1 MKKFYAVTAGDYS
14 DYHIV
19 AITDE
24 KEKAERIKYL
34 YERCSGCYNGCYEEA
49 NIEEYCDTMQDGLAR
64 YSVCI
69 YSSGSLWVKINFDT
83 LMESQRDINMV
94 KKNSCGS
101 YFVDV
106 KAKDKDH
113 AIKIASDLI
122 AQYKAQ
128 ENGIA

>member
-19 AITDE
+19 AITDD
-24 KEKAERIKYL
+24 KEKAGRIKYL
-34 YERCSGCYNGCYEEA
+34 YDCGSDYS
-49 NIEEYCDTMQDGLAR
+49 NIEEYCDVMQDGLAR
-64 YSVCI
+64 YSACA
-69 YSSGSLWVKINFDT
+69 YSNGELCVNVNFDT
-83 LMESQRDINMV
+83 PMESQKDINKV
-94 KKNSCGS
+94 EKNNWGN

-106 KAKDKDH
+106 KAKDKVH

-128 ENGIA
+128 ENGIV

>member
-19 AITDE
+19 AITDD
-24 KEKAERIKYL
+24 KEKAEHIKYL
-34 YERCSGCYNGCYEEA
+34 YNCDNGCYEEA
-49 NIEEYCDTMQDGLAR
+49 NIEEYCDVMQDGLAR
-64 YSVCI
+64 YSAHVH
-69 YSSGSLWVKINFDT
+69 SNGKLGVSVNFDT
-83 LMESQRDINMV
+83 PTEFQRGINRV
-94 KKNSCGS
+94 GKDDWGD
-101 YFVDV
+101 YYVDV
-106 KAKDKDH
+106 KAKDRDH

>member
-19 AITDE
+19 AITDD
-24 KEKAERIKYL
+24 KEKAEHIKYL
-34 YERCSGCYNGCYEEA
+34 YDRGNSYCETA
-49 NIEEYCDTMQDGLAR
+49 NIEEYRDVMQDGLAR